1 MFMGTYYNSIDA
13 KNRIIVPAKL
23 RNQLGERCVLT
34 IGLTNCLNIYSFDDW
49 KKQMEKYESVHE
61 ADLET
66 WDYIRDRFSNAEIC
80 EFDGQGRIIVPE
92 RLRDRVGLKK
102 ELVTMGVMSKIE
114 IWSKEIWESPKES
127 SRYTQEQRLEAL
139 KKQDF

>member
-23 RNQLGERCVLT
+23 RAQLGERCVLT
-34 IGLTNCLNIYSFDDW
+34 VGLTNCLNIYSAEDW
-49 KKQMEKYESVHE
+49 ERQMQKYEGVRE

-66 WDYIRDRFSNAEIC
+66 WDYIRDRFSNATEC

-92 RLRDRVGLKK
+92 HLRDRVELKK

-114 IWSKEIWESPKES
+114 IWAKEIWESPKKS
-127 SRYTQEQRLEAL
+127 SRYTQEQRIEAL